1 MNSTS
6 VSLSRPYYVNAPL
19 IEDANSSNQKT
30 VELNNNLCRTL
41 LQRIDKYIPYMY
53 KKNQSLSSYKGGIGL
68 SCSGVDWPLY
78 LQIVRYH
85 VDIPLIQEK
94 LDKHLYYCDQD
105 MVDDI
110 ELLWF
115 NCINYFATN
124 KEEYRCDMALN

>member
-53 KKNQSLSSYKGGIGL
+53 KKNQSLSSYKGSIGL
-68 SCSGVDWPLY
+68 FCSGVDWPLY

-94 LDKHLYYCDQD
+94 LDKHLYYCVQD

>member
-30 VELNNNLCRTL
+30 VELNNKLCHTL

-53 KKNQSLSSYKGGIGL
+53 KKTQSLSSYKGSIEL
-68 SCSGVDWPLY
+68 FYPWLDWPLY

-94 LDKHLYYCDQD
+94 LNKHLYYCVQD

-115 NCINYFATN
+115 NCINYFATSS
-124 KEEYRCDMALN
+124 EECSCDMTLT